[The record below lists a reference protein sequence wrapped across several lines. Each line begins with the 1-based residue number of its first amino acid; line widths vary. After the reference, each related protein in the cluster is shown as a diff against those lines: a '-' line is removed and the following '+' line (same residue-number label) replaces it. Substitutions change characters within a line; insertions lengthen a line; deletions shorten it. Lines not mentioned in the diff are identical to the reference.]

1 MSKDSFKVKNG
12 LTLTPIDPS
21 EIVNPQA
28 GDLIADSTD
37 DNKIKRYDATSA
49 DWSSVGGS
57 GSGGV
62 NAVISALDIDWSSA
76 DVFYKDVSAN
86 TTFTFSNVQDGKT
99 IIVIVNNTA
108 VGTVTVDFPTAL
120 KASGFSGDI
129 DASNESVFTFV
140 ASNSKVYAT
149 SVANMV

>member
-1 MSKDSFKVKNG
+1 MSKNSFKVRKG
-12 LTLTPIDPS
+12 LTLSPVDPS
-21 EIVNPQA
+21 EIVNPEA

-37 DNKIKRYDATSA
+37 DNKLKVYN
-49 DWSSVGGS
+49 VGVGFQEVS
-57 GSGGV
+57 KSL
-62 NAVISALDIDWSSA
+62 NLEITALDIDWSTA
-76 DVFYKDVSAN
+76 EVFYKDVSAN

-108 VGTVTVDFPTAL
+108 VGTVTIDFPTAL

>member
-1 MSKDSFKVKNG
+1 MSFTPFPAQLPPQEITDLTEKLVPVGADEILISDSEDSNAAKKVQLDNVTKSKNAEV
-12 LTLTPIDPS
+12 TLLD
-21 EIVNPQA
+21 V
-28 GDLIADSTD
+28 
-37 DNKIKRYDATSA
+37 
-49 DWSSVGGS
+49 DWST
-57 GSGGV
+57 
-62 NAVISALDIDWSSA
+62 AE
-76 DVFYKDVSAN
+76 VFYKDVSAN
-86 TTFTFSNVQDGKT
+86 TTFTFSNVQQGKT

>member
-1 MSKDSFKVKNG
+1 MSKNSFKVKKG
-12 LTLTPIDPS
+12 ITLNPVDPS
-21 EIVNPQA
+21 EIVNPEA

-37 DNKIKRYDATSA
+37 DNKLKVYN
-49 DWSSVGGS
+49 VGVGFQEVS
-57 GSGGV
+57 KSL
-62 NAVISALDIDWSSA
+62 NLEITALDIDWSTA
-76 DVFYKDVSAN
+76 EVFYKDVSAN

-108 VGTVTVDFPTAL
+108 VGTVTIDFPTAL